1 MTKEQ
6 TVAYWM
12 EKTKL
17 EVKETERKLKAEEIF
32 LREFKFFPTKLG
44 FDNEGKAYAYS
55 EVKIQDNNYTIENRQ
70 VSKVEFLVKEINN
83 EEDKNVNE
91 KDYTLIIEKEKNR
104 FKWEKRIENHKVLIT
119 IWAY

>member
-1 MTKEQ
+1 
-6 TVAYWM
+6 
-12 EKTKL
+12 
-17 EVKETERKLKAEEIF
+17 
-32 LREFKFFPTKLG
+32 
-44 FDNEGKAYAYS
+44 
-55 EVKIQDNNYTIENRQ
+55 
-70 VSKVEFLVKEINN
+70 LVKEINN